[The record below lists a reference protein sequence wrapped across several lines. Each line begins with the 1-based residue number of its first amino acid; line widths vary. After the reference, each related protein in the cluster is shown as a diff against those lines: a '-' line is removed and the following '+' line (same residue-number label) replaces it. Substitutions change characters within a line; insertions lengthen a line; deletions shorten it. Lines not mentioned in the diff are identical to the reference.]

1 MLRCP
6 NTNCQG
12 DFSDVPNA
20 IIDNATGTAPW
31 SATSRSPPATGPS
44 SPTTSPDKPNSVV
57 ARCSTVNC
65 VERNTVGNWEVAR
78 SLASPDPSSG
88 AHGQDPSLAIS
99 SLDRPVVAYR
109 FASGG
114 DLAVLHCI
122 NRDCSGPQGPT
133 RPDLAGD
140 VGVDPSM
147 ALDSRGNPIVVH
159 LDAINETARLVRCAN
174 PAGCGSRDV
183 DLDGVATDVDNCPT
197 VANPDQS
204 DLDRDGIGDACDP
217 STTPTGGVFA
227 QV

>member
-1 MLRCP
+1 M
-6 NTNCQG
+6 
-12 DFSDVPNA
+12 
-20 IIDNATGTAPW
+20 
-31 SATSRSPPATGPS
+31 
-44 SPTTSPDKPNSVV
+44 V

-88 AHGQDPSLAIS
+88 VHGQDPSLAIS

-114 DLAVLHCI
+114 DLAVLHCT

-147 ALDSRGNPIVVH
+147 ALDGQRQPH
-159 LDAINETARLVRCAN
+159 RRAPRRHRTRRLAWCTCAN

-204 DLDRDGIGDACDP
+204 DLDGDGIGDACDP

-227 QV
+227 SC